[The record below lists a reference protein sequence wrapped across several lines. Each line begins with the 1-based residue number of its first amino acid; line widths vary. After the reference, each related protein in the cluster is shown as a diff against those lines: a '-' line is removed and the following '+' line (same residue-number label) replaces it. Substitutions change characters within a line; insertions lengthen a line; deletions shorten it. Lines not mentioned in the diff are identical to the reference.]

1 MLELGKQALK
11 MTSCPN
17 DWIGSVYLF
26 MQSDST
32 SLPDQYDINKSMVYN
47 VLRNIISEFSGGSP
61 NCIEILKIHKSDRQ
75 LILHL
80 KFCGKLACERF
91 LQGYREKRV
100 HQHIQN
106 QLGQCLKMEH
116 LQVCLELRVDTQK
129 LDTQL
134 DEEEKCLQYILSLK
148 PCYQKDEELA
158 DLDRLFMN
166 ISLGTSLAPVN
177 SNAPTSTP
185 QQDNSVGSPPHTL
198 RSISSEGSTF
208 QFQDQEFID
217 RPLTSEHH
225 QMFAKLVGTSWK
237 KVGRTLKENC
247 RALEDPAI
255 ETLAYEYGRESLYEQ
270 AYQMLQ
276 RFIDCEGKKGTLQ
289 RLVDALV
296 KNELTGIAEKL
307 LSVQE
312 NGLN

>member
-1 MLELGKQALK
+1 
-11 MTSCPN
+11 MTSCPS

-26 MQSDST
+26 IQSDSIN
-32 SLPDQYDINKSMVYN
+32 LPQQYDLYKSIVYN
-47 VLRNIISEFSGGSP
+47 ALRNNISEFSGGSP
-61 NCIEILKIHKSDRQ
+61 NYIDILKISKSDQ
-75 LILHL
+75 ELILHL
-80 KFCGKLACERF
+80 KFYGKLASERF

-106 QLGQCLKMEH
+106 QLCQCLKMEA
-116 LQVCLELRVDTQK
+116 LQVHLELRVGTEK

-134 DEEEKCLQYILSLK
+134 DEEEKCLQYIFSLK
-148 PCYQKDEELA
+148 PCYQKDDELA
-158 DLDRLFMN
+158 DLERCFMN
-166 ISLGTSLAPVN
+166 VSLETLPLQQN
-177 SNAPTSTP
+177 SNVPPSSSP
-185 QQDNSVGSPPHTL
+185 QNSNKGSPPHTL
-198 RSISSEGSTF
+198 RSLSSEGSTF

-225 QMFAKLVGTSWK
+225 QIFAKFVGTSWK

-247 RALEDPAI
+247 PALEDPAI

-296 KNELTGIAEKL
+296 RNGLTGIAEKL
-307 LSVQE
+307 LSVHE

>member
-1 MLELGKQALK
+1 
-11 MTSCPN
+11 MTSYTS
-17 DWIGSVYLF
+17 DWIGSVYLYIH
-26 MQSDST
+26 SDSV
-32 SLPDQYDINKSMVYN
+32 SLPEQYDIYKSLMYN
-47 VLRNIISEFSGGSP
+47 ALCNIISEFSGGSP
-61 NCIEILKIHKSDRQ
+61 NCIEILKIHKSDRH

-91 LQGYREKRV
+91 LQGYREKKI

-106 QLGQCLKMEH
+106 QLSECLKIKS
-116 LQVCLELRVDTQK
+116 LQVSLELKVDTQK

-134 DEEEKCLQYILSLK
+134 DEEDKCLLYISSLK
-148 PCYQKDEELA
+148 PSYQKDDELA
-158 DLDRLFMN
+158 DLDRCFRSV
-166 ISLGTSLAPVN
+166 SLGTLPLPNNTNLPASSHPR
-177 SNAPTSTP
+177 
-185 QQDNSVGSPPHTL
+185 DNNLGSPPHTL
-198 RSISSEGSTF
+198 RSVSTEGSTF
-208 QFQDQEFID
+208 QFQGQDFVD
-217 RPLTSEHH
+217 RPLSSEDH
-225 QMFAKLVGTSWK
+225 QIFAKLVGTSWK

-255 ETLAYEYGRESLYEQ
+255 ETLAYEYSRESLYEQ

-307 LSVQE
+307 LPSQE

>member
-1 MLELGKQALK
+1 
-11 MTSCPN
+11 
-17 DWIGSVYLF
+17 
-26 MQSDST
+26 
-32 SLPDQYDINKSMVYN
+32 MVYWEKT
-47 VLRNIISEFSGGSP
+47 VSLYMAS
-61 NCIEILKIHKSDRQ
+61 
-75 LILHL
+75 
-80 KFCGKLACERF
+80 F
-91 LQGYREKRV
+91 LLLMKWS
-100 HQHIQN
+100 H
-106 QLGQCLKMEH
+106 
-116 LQVCLELRVDTQK
+116 
-129 LDTQL
+129 
-134 DEEEKCLQYILSLK
+134 
-148 PCYQKDEELA
+148 
-158 DLDRLFMN
+158 
-166 ISLGTSLAPVN
+166 
-177 SNAPTSTP
+177 
-185 QQDNSVGSPPHTL
+185 SV
-198 RSISSEGSTF
+198 
-208 QFQDQEFID
+208 D

-276 RFIDCEGKKGTLQ
+276 RFIDCEGKKGTVQ

>member
-1 MLELGKQALK
+1 
-11 MTSCPN
+11 MTSCPSN
-17 DWIGSVYLF
+17 WIGSAYLF
-26 MQSDST
+26 IDSDCT
-32 SLPDQYDINKSMVYN
+32 CLPEQYDQNKSTMYS
-47 VLRNIISEFSGGSP
+47 VLRNIISDFSGGSP

-75 LILHL
+75 LILYL
-80 KFCGKLACERF
+80 KFCGKSACERF
-91 LQGYREKRV
+91 LQGYREKRI
-100 HQHIQN
+100 HQHMQN
-106 QLGQCLKMEH
+106 KLSQCLAKES
-116 LQVCLELRVDTQK
+116 LQVSLELRVDTQK

-134 DEEEKCLQYILSLK
+134 DEEEKCLLYISSLK
-148 PCYQKDEELA
+148 PTYQKDDELA

-166 ISLGTSLAPVN
+166 VSLETSPLPVN
-177 SNAPTSTP
+177 SNMPSSSLP
-185 QQDNSVGSPPHTL
+185 PESRLESPPHTL
-198 RSISSEGSTF
+198 RSNSSEGNTF
-208 QFQDQEFID
+208 QFQGQDFID
-217 RPLTSEHH
+217 RPLTTEHH
-225 QMFAKLVGTSWK
+225 QLFAKFVGTSWK
-237 KVGRTLKENC
+237 KVGRTLKETC

-307 LSVQE
+307 LPIQE